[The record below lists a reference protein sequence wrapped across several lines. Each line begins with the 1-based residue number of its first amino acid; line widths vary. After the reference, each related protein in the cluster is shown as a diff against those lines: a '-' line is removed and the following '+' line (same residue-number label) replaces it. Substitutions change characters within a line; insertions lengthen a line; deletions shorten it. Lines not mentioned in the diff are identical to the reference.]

1 MPSLFSVQFFV
12 NHIQNKIW
20 KKNASSYEPTVYLK
34 DPGVDI
40 SAKKKPNKD
49 NDLNEML
56 LIPAEK
62 SADNNQSQDIV
73 DSRLKQ
79 TFDPQGPR

>member
-1 MPSLFSVQFFV
+1 MLTE
-12 NHIQNKIW
+12 NKQSHTLHLSW
-20 KKNASSYEPTVYLK
+20 KW
-34 DPGVDI
+34 DCVDI

-62 SADNNQSQDIV
+62 STDNKQPQDIV
-73 DSRLKQ
+73 DSILKQ
-79 TFDPQGPR
+79 TFDPQVPR